1 MKSFTGYITISV
13 RELIRRRAL
22 DEMFIDIPE
31 DTARKLIFDNLRRI
45 PEENTKQFLKTDLY
59 EMLLDELGEIA
70 KHYAKDLSEYLAEE
84 IRKKAEE

>member
-13 RELIRRRAL
+13 RELIRRGAL

-31 DTARKLIFDNLRRI
+31 DTARKLIFDNLQRI
-45 PEENTKQFLKTDLY
+45 PEANTKQFLRTDLY

-70 KHYAKDLSEYLAEE
+70 KHYEKDLSEYLSEE
-84 IRKKAEE
+84 IRKRAEG

>member
-45 PEENTKQFLKTDLY
+45 PEENTKQFLNTDLY

-70 KHYAKDLSEYLAEE
+70 KHYAKDLSEYMAEE